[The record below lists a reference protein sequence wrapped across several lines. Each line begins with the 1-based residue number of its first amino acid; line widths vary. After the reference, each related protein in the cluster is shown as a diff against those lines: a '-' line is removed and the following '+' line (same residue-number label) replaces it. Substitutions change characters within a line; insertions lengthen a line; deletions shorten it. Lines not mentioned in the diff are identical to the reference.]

1 MELPL
6 YTILSFSAAFL
17 YLLLLLWITTGWYRL
32 GKKKLSPENTA
43 VTVSVVVPVRNE
55 ARVISRCLSSLTAQH
70 YPEDKYEILVV
81 DDHSSDDTARIVQTF
96 VDNHAGVKVKL
107 LPLAAESGK
116 KQAIHHAVQHATG
129 KLILCTD
136 ADCQHPPAWIRA
148 MADCFAAEKPVFIS
162 GPVMLNTRGGFAGLF
177 QETEFASL
185 IASGAG
191 SIGMNTPTM
200 CNGANLGFS
209 AMAYRRLDN
218 DAMRHSI
225 VSGDDVFLMMSLK
238 QRYGPE
244 RVRFLKSRDALV
256 VAEGKDTLSDYL
268 KQRFRWVSKSHAY
281 RDSFLIFTAL
291 TVFACNSV
299 ILLTAVLAM
308 VDGDFLQLL
317 WLLFAVKVIAD
328 FWLLASFMSFA
339 GKARHLW
346 LIPLFQPLVIVFTVV
361 AAVAGN
367 LYRGEWKGRR
377 VN

>member
-1 MELPL
+1 MEITL
-6 YTILSFSAAFL
+6 TTVLSLSAASLYFL
-17 YLLLLLWITTGWYRL
+17 VLLWITTGWLRMGGEKPIADNAL
-32 GKKKLSPENTA
+32 
-43 VTVSVVVPVRNE
+43 VTVSVVVPARNE
-55 ARVISRCLSSLTAQH
+55 AMVISRCLSSLTAQH
-70 YPEDKYEILVV
+70 YPENKYEILVV
-81 DDHSSDDTARIVQTF
+81 DDHSTDDTARIVQTF
-96 VDNHAGVKVKL
+96 VDNPAGVKVKL

-129 KLILCTD
+129 ELILCTD
-136 ADCQHPPAWIRA
+136 ADCQHPQTWLRA

-162 GPVMLNTRGGFAGLF
+162 GPVILSTRGGFAGLF

-209 AMAYRRLDN
+209 AMAYHRLDT
-218 DAMRHSI
+218 DAMKHSI

-238 QRYGPE
+238 NRYGSE
-244 RVRFLKSRDALV
+244 KVRFLKSRDALV
-256 VAEGKDTLSDYL
+256 VAEGKDTLADYL

-281 RDSFLIFTAL
+281 RDSFLILTAL
-291 TVFACNSV
+291 AVFTFNMV
-299 ILLTAVLAM
+299 ILITAVMAIF
-308 VDGDFLQLL
+308 DRDFLQLL
-317 WLLFAVKVIAD
+317 LLLFAVKVIAD
-328 FWLLASFMSFA
+328 FWLLASYMSFA

-346 LIPLFQPLVIVFTVV
+346 LIPLFQPLVVIFTVV